1 MLIAT
6 SFRIMTKQKLINND
20 SSDPSLKISDPILLI
35 QIYSFVPLHSI
46 CPKFSKRIPTLW
58 LEDKMWLLKW
68 KHFKNVQGPSSRIKK
83 QGVVNGCARVGIKA
97 LYHKTYLCTLHFSSQ
112 RLFVRFL
119 CVLFCS
125 DFLRLGLSNP

>member
-1 MLIAT
+1 MLKAT
-6 SFRIMTKQKLINND
+6 SFRIMTKQKLINKD
-20 SSDPSLKISDPILLI
+20 SSDACWFKFIHSSLCIQFARNFQNDFRPCDWKIKCGSLNE
-35 QIYSFVPLHSI
+35 SI
-46 CPKFSKRIPTLW
+46 SKMSKDHQEW
-58 LEDKMWLLKW
+58 
-68 KHFKNVQGPSSRIKK
+68 SRIKK
-83 QGVVNGCARVGIKA
+83 QGVVNGCARVGINA